1 MPSAFI
7 KRFKNIN
14 MEQSFVFVYAKDG
27 KIKALNIEESKRL
40 HNELINDGW
49 VHTQTLDACCYIQYL
64 HNDCEEVDLIDEM
77 KSLTKRPS

>member
-1 MPSAFI
+1 
-7 KRFKNIN
+7 

-27 KIKALNIEESKRL
+27 KIKALNIEEAKRL
-40 HNELINDGW
+40 QDELIKDGW

-64 HNDCEEVDLIDEM
+64 HNDCDDVDLIDEM